1 MVLGEWQDASAV
13 ILSCPGPLRRHR
25 SALLPAAGLDLPQ
38 VLLGSESQLLAF
50 AAHAGADRLF
60 FTPFPEM
67 FPGAGSIAAA
77 LARAGGNPGPGA
89 VHLRFGS
96 VRAARILKGV
106 RNACVLAERRTPPPL
121 TASHHPFASGQVL
134 PAAVSRTFL
143 LCGDAI
149 RPVRIGGGALPAT
162 ELPDSLVGAGLPP
175 EPGPLQARPGEAGSG
190 LEVTSLAQFRSAAWA
205 AGGQRMVPAQPEDGR
220 GAVLLPWNMDHPGSI
235 VPELLERLARLHTQ
249 GSPTPRIMLMPFN
262 YIGQTGI
269 IRDLVKRVAAASEP
283 AGALLPLLYLARVRS
298 LAGVAA
304 LRRLSCVAWVDGND
318 PEHWWT
324 LGRLAGCGVASIL
337 LGQPAD
343 QADGTA
349 ATARFAADDTMWVEA
364 NTRCGTLVCQA
375 VLPSLR
381 RLPLLLGL
389 TADTGAAFPPD
400 AAPSPKRRRRVVA
413 PA

>member
-1 MVLGEWQDASAV
+1 MVLGEWQDASAI

-25 SALLPAAGLDLPQ
+25 SAVLPTAGLDLPQ

-50 AAHAGADRLF
+50 AAQAGAGRLF

-67 FPGAGSIAAA
+67 FPGAGSLAAA
-77 LARAGGNPGPGA
+77 LAKAGGNAGPGA

-106 RNACVLAERRTPPPL
+106 RNACVLAECRTPPPL

-143 LCGDAI
+143 LCQDAI
-149 RPVRIGGGALPAT
+149 RPVRIGGGTLPAT
-162 ELPDSLVGAGLPP
+162 ELPDSLVGVGLPP
-175 EPGPLQARPGEAGSG
+175 EAEPPRSKGSEAGSG

-205 AGGQRMVPAQPEDGR
+205 AGGQRMVPAWPEDGH

-235 VPELLERLARLHTQ
+235 VPELLERLARLHTRRA
-249 GSPTPRIMLMPFN
+249 PTPRIMLMPFN

-283 AGALLPLLYLARVRS
+283 HGALLPLLFLARVRS
-298 LAGVAA
+298 LTGVAA
-304 LRRLSCVAWVDGND
+304 LRRLSRVAWVDGND

-324 LGRLAGCGVASIL
+324 LGRLAGCGIATIL
-337 LGQPAD
+337 LATPAN
-343 QADGTA
+343 QADGLA
-349 ATARFAADDTMWVEA
+349 PAARFAADETMWVEA

-389 TADTGAAFPPD
+389 TADTETAWPPD
-400 AAPSPKRRRRVVA
+400 AAPSPKRRRRA
-413 PA
+413 AAIA